1 MQKLIPRRQLQNFDP
16 STIELVSPIFAT
28 SIVESQLSSTAHL
41 FGLSELIREC
51 GVRLSS
57 CVGRNERKGILE
69 KVKSGEWLLISERMG
84 ALNDAGA
91 RRCIPIGF
99 SPRQLESEE
108 VAGPG
113 KWAFFSIDYD
123 GVKNTAIIAANRL
136 GSIGDQGRVFGSDG
150 KDLAN
155 TTRTLIQQWVPLND
169 FEEHRIAD
177 SAIRRYGELRHT
189 PQRFL
194 EGEDKWQVGG
204 KSWHWQ
210 PVTQDEAYEI
220 KGGTK

>member
-1 MQKLIPRRQLQNFDP
+1 M
-16 STIELVSPIFAT
+16 
-28 SIVESQLSSTAHL
+28 
-41 FGLSELIREC
+41 SELIREC

-69 KVKSGEWLLISERMG
+69 KVKSGEWLLISERVG

-123 GVKNTAIIAANRL
+123 GVKNTAIRAANRL
-136 GSIGDQGRVFGSDG
+136 GSMGDQGRVFGVIPSVS
-150 KDLAN
+150 LL
-155 TTRTLIQQWVPLND
+155 LIGARIVPHYSVPLMAGLIGAS
-169 FEEHRIAD
+169 EILKVWSVWRW
-177 SAIRRYGELRHT
+177 SK
-189 PQRFL
+189 
-194 EGEDKWQVGG
+194 KW
-204 KSWHWQ
+204 
-210 PVTQDEAYEI
+210 
-220 KGGTK
+220 